1 MKKVIICFFIV
12 SISMMKAQSGIAG
25 AYHVSS
31 GNPDDGGYNWML
43 LENHNFAMATFGQII
58 AGKWSMD
65 KNVITFTPIIPK
77 YSFDVYGRFNAKVKG
92 TKIMFSNFDINEDAY
107 IGNSSQDL
115 QPVLN
120 EDANCLPFP
129 LLKEFDQPFKDIVL
143 SLPLSDK
150 QESMAYTTTLQKYND
165 FIIMYYSSGTRVLP
179 FQAEYK
185 NKKLYFRG
193 DRASRERKE
202 INPNDLKE
210 LNKYMEK
217 GITELSKETIVSNE
231 KYNINSYGMG
241 EQEDFDEKSFLELNY
256 NYNPSE
262 EIYTAKYPQAVSE
275 DDGYHNLNKLYKY
288 NKVELKPSTVS
299 YKMSK
304 KSIFNVN
311 CK

>member
-1 MKKVIICFFIV
+1 MGKVIFCFLLF
-12 SISMMKAQSGIAG
+12 SLMNGQKNIAG

-65 KNVITFTPIIPK
+65 KDVITFTPIIPK
-77 YSFDVYGRFNAKVKG
+77 YPFDVYGRVNPKVKG

-107 IGNSSQDL
+107 VGNSSEEL

-120 EDANCLPFP
+120 DDANCLPFP
-129 LLKEFDQPFKDIVL
+129 LLKEFDKPFKDLVL
-143 SLPLSDK
+143 ALPLSEK
-150 QESMAYTTTLQKYND
+150 QETLSYTAELKKYND
-165 FIIMYYSSGTRVLP
+165 FIIMYYSSRTRIPP

-193 DRASRERKE
+193 DKASGEREE
-202 INPNDLKE
+202 INPKDLKD
-210 LNKYMEK
+210 LNKYMEQ

-231 KYNINSYGMG
+231 QYNIDSFGMEG
-241 EQEDFDEKSFLELNY
+241 QEDFDKKSFLELNY

-262 EIYTAKYPQAVSE
+262 EIYTAKYPRAVSE
-275 DDGYHNLNKLYKY
+275 DDAYHDLNKLYQY
-288 NKVELKPSTVS
+288 NKIELKPSTVS
-299 YKMSK
+299 YKVSK
-304 KSIFNVN
+304 KSIFNVT